1 MASNICKI
9 LVAAR
14 DFEKSNETQNTGMIN
29 LNSVPIGDLFKTT
42 AFSPEEYELFGKV
55 YFIIVIGSKNIFY
68 SSEYMKLAGESLKNL
83 KDTPKL

>member
-14 DFEKSNETQNTGMIN
+14 DFEKSHETKNTGMIN

-42 AFSPEEYELFGKV
+42 AFSPEEYELFGTNALL
-55 YFIIVIGSKNIFY
+55 ILI
-68 SSEYMKLAGESLKNL
+68 
-83 KDTPKL
+83 